1 MADRPL
7 RRPGHV
13 GHLQLLDVDD
23 RVVLADLG
31 RAFMRM
37 VATAVGGL
45 GMDLSDPQFLPR
57 PVVAEFHFST
67 QGLLGLTEALL
78 LPAKTVDRFVDGTVR
93 QGGEPHD
100 SCIQSHSFAF
110 RRDRFALGF
119 HLDRHVPP
127 PALPAHREVSQR
139 PVHDP
144 AVAVAHPSEFRQ
156 ENAAVRLIQFEL
168 VGTRDAERL
177 PATFA
182 LESRRFRSAG
192 EKVGVRPTQILDGL
206 LRRMARRIPKPCS
219 FRIRS
224 PRGDLAAQ
232 GGIPVH
238 PLALSAFQLLPRQSP
253 VVDESARP
261 RIRQHA
267 SCLPPIQA
275 QLEAVSLV
283 DCHQRILSFIYTN
296 YHKKRH
302 GRHRVIH
309 WPIRLVWV
317 TPYRRAGFDFRA
329 LDALRAICEHGGADF
344 ESTLWAMDGAT
355 DHVSRVRVAVRH

>member
-31 RAFMRM
+31 RAFMKM

-45 GMDLSDPQFLPR
+45 GMDLLNPQLLPR

-67 QGLLGLTEALL
+67 QGLLSLPEALL

-100 SCIQSHSFAF
+100 SCIQSHGFAF
-110 RRDRFALGF
+110 RRCRFALGF

-127 PALPAHREVSQR
+127 PAFATHREVSQH

-144 AVAVAHPSEFRQ
+144 AVAIAHPSEFRQ
-156 ENAAVRLIQFEL
+156 EDAAVRLVQFEL
-168 VGTRDAERL
+168 LGTRDAKRL
-177 PATFA
+177 TATFA
-182 LESRRFRSAG
+182 LESRRFRPAG
-192 EKVGVRPTQILDGL
+192 EKVGVRPTHILDGL
-206 LRRMARRIPKPCS
+206 LQGVAWRLTQPCS
-219 FRIRS
+219 FRIGS
-224 PRGDLAAQ
+224 PDRDLAAQ

-238 PLALSAFQLLPRQSP
+238 SLALSESRLLPRQDL
-253 VVDESARP
+253 VEDEATRP
-261 RIRQHA
+261 GKRQHA
-267 SCLPPIQA
+267 SCLPPIRA

-283 DCHQRILSFIYTN
+283 DCHVRILPLS
-296 YHKKRH
+296 
-302 GRHRVIH
+302 
-309 WPIRLVWV
+309 
-317 TPYRRAGFDFRA
+317 
-329 LDALRAICEHGGADF
+329 
-344 ESTLWAMDGAT
+344 
-355 DHVSRVRVAVRH
+355 VRNTR